1 MAEENQDGQEKTEEP
16 SQRKIN
22 KAKED
27 GKVLTSKEM
36 FVFTSIAASLVFMY
50 AISFFGKSL
59 LFEWGDL
66 FVLSD
71 PAGLDDM
78 LTKKPL
84 QALFYILKFGL
95 LVGSAMLIVVLA
107 TQFAVGGINF
117 APKAVNFKGSKI
129 NPISGLKRMFSLKSL
144 VELGKNLLKVFLL
157 VGTAVVVLYY
167 LMPGILRITD
177 GSLKSGLEHIQNAFP
192 ILIGAFLIGLLVIAT
207 LDYFYQRYEHLQSLR
222 MTKQEVK
229 DEYKQTEGSPEVRAK
244 IRRLQMESATKAAK
258 QQEALENMGE
268 ATAIIT
274 NPTHFAIALKYEVG
288 QIGAP
293 KIIAMGKG
301 LMARKIIQ
309 LGSEKNI
316 TSFRSPLLARAL
328 FFTSEIGEEISEK
341 LYNAVAVALAYVY
354 RLDRGEDV
362 TEPEIDVPEDE
373 DVEEESEEAEVVE
386 DDEKK
391 EL

>member
-1 MAEENQDGQEKTEEP
+1 MAEESQDGQEKTEEP

-36 FVFTSIAASLVFMY
+36 FVFTSIAATLVFMN
-50 AISFFGKSL
+50 ALSFFGKSL

-66 FVLSD
+66 FVL
-71 PAGLDDM
+71 AGPEGIDDM

-84 QALFYILKFGL
+84 QALFYVIKVSL
-95 LVGSAMLIVVLA
+95 LVGLPMMVVVLA

-117 APKAVNFKGSKI
+117 APKAANFKGSKM
-129 NPISGLKRMFSLKSL
+129 NPITGFKRMFSLKSL
-144 VELGKNLLKVFLL
+144 VELGKNLLKVILL
-157 VGTAVVVLYY
+157 VASAVLVLYY

-177 GSLKSGLEHIQNAFP
+177 GTLKSGIEHIQNSFP
-192 ILIGAFLIGLLVIAT
+192 ILVGALLISLLIIAAI
-207 LDYFYQRYEHLQSLR
+207 DYFYQRYEHIKSLR

-258 QQEALENMGE
+258 QQEALENIGE

-274 NPTHFAIALKYEVG
+274 NPTHFAVALKYEVG
-288 QIGAP
+288 QVGAP

-301 LMARKIIQ
+301 LIAKRIID

-328 FFTSEIGEEISEK
+328 FFTGEIGEEISDK
-341 LYNAVAVALAYVY
+341 LYNAVAIALAYVY
-354 RLDRGEDV
+354 KLDRGEDIDA
-362 TEPEIDVPEDE
+362 PDIDVPEDLRFNE
-373 DVEEESEEAEVVE
+373 NGTIL
-386 DDEKK
+386 K
-391 EL
+391 EN

>member
-36 FVFTSIAASLVFMY
+36 FVFTSIAAALLFMY
-50 AISFFGKSL
+50 ALSFFGKSL

-66 FVLSD
+66 FVLSG
-71 PAGLDDM
+71 PEGLDDM
-78 LTKKPL
+78 LLKKPL
-84 QALFYILKFGL
+84 QALFYIIKFILLIGL
-95 LVGSAMLIVVLA
+95 PMMAVVLA

-117 APKAVNFKGSKI
+117 APKAANFKGSKI

-157 VGTAVVVLYY
+157 VTSAVVVLYY

-177 GSLKSGLEHIQNAFP
+177 GSLKAGLEHIQNSFP
-192 ILIGAFLIGLLVIAT
+192 ILVGALLLGLLVIAV
-207 LDYFYQRYEHLQSLR
+207 LDYFYQRYEHITSLR

-258 QQEALENMGE
+258 QQEALDNMDE

-274 NPTHFAIALKYEVG
+274 NPTHFAVALKYEVG
-288 QIGAP
+288 QVGAP

-301 LMARKIIQ
+301 LIAKRIIE

-316 TSFRSPLLARAL
+316 ISFRSPLLARAL
-328 FFTSEIGEEISEK
+328 FFTGEIGEEISEK
-341 LYNAVAVALAYVY
+341 LYNAVAIALAYVY
-354 RLDRGEDV
+354 RLDRGEDAA
-362 TEPEIDVPEDE
+362 EPDITVPEDLQFNE
-373 DVEEESEEAEVVE
+373 NGQNLMGNKNA
-386 DDEKK
+386 
-391 EL
+391 

>member
-16 SQRKIN
+16 SQRKID

-36 FVFTSIAASLVFMY
+36 FVFTSIAAALLFMY
-50 AISFFGKSL
+50 ALSFFGKSL

-66 FVLSD
+66 FVLSG
-71 PAGLDDM
+71 PEGLDDM
-78 LTKKPL
+78 LLKKPL
-84 QALFYILKFGL
+84 QALFYIIKFILLIGL
-95 LVGSAMLIVVLA
+95 PMIAVVLA

-117 APKAVNFKGSKI
+117 APKAANFKGSKI
-129 NPISGLKRMFSLKSL
+129 NPISGLKRMFSIKSL

-157 VGTAVVVLYY
+157 VTSAVVVLYY

-177 GSLKSGLEHIQNAFP
+177 GSLKAGLEHIQNSFP
-192 ILIGAFLIGLLVIAT
+192 ILVGALLLGLLVIAV
-207 LDYFYQRYEHLQSLR
+207 LDYFYQRYEHITSLR

-258 QQEALENMGE
+258 QQEALDNMDE

-274 NPTHFAIALKYEVG
+274 NPTHFAVALKYEVG
-288 QIGAP
+288 QVGAP

-301 LMARKIIQ
+301 LIAKRIIE

-328 FFTSEIGEEISEK
+328 FFTGEIGEEISEK
-341 LYNAVAVALAYVY
+341 LYNAVAIALAYVY
-354 RLDRGEDV
+354 RLDRGEDA
-362 TEPEIDVPEDE
+362 TEPDITVPEDLQFNE
-373 DVEEESEEAEVVE
+373 NGQNLMGNKNA
-386 DDEKK
+386 
-391 EL
+391 

>member
-1 MAEENQDGQEKTEEP
+1 
-16 SQRKIN
+16 
-22 KAKED
+22 
-27 GKVLTSKEM
+27 
-36 FVFTSIAASLVFMY
+36 
-50 AISFFGKSL
+50 
-59 LFEWGDL
+59 
-66 FVLSD
+66 
-71 PAGLDDM
+71 
-78 LTKKPL
+78 
-84 QALFYILKFGL
+84 
-95 LVGSAMLIVVLA
+95 MLIVVLA

-117 APKAVNFKGSKI
+117 APKAVSFKGSKI

-157 VGTAVVVLYY
+157 VSTAVAVLYY

-192 ILIGAFLIGLLVIAT
+192 ILVGALLISLLVIAV

-244 IRRLQMESATKAAK
+244 IRRLQMESATNAAK

-301 LMARKIIQ
+301 LIAKRIIDI
-309 LGSEKNI
+309 GAEKNI

-362 TEPEIDVPEDE
+362 SEPEIDVPEDLRFNE
-373 DVEEESEEAEVVE
+373 NGQNLMEN
-386 DDEKK
+386 
-391 EL
+391 

>member
-36 FVFTSIAASLVFMY
+36 FVFTSIAAALLFMY
-50 AISFFGKSL
+50 ALSFFGKSL

-66 FVLSD
+66 FVLSG
-71 PAGLDDM
+71 PEGLDDM
-78 LTKKPL
+78 LLKKPL
-84 QALFYILKFGL
+84 QALFYIIKFILLIGL
-95 LVGSAMLIVVLA
+95 PMIAVVLA

-117 APKAVNFKGSKI
+117 APKATNFKGSKI
-129 NPISGLKRMFSLKSL
+129 NPISGLKRMFSIKSL

-157 VGTAVVVLYY
+157 VTSAVVVLYY

-177 GSLKSGLEHIQNAFP
+177 GSLKAGLEHIQNSFP
-192 ILIGAFLIGLLVIAT
+192 ILVGALLLGLLVIAV
-207 LDYFYQRYEHLQSLR
+207 LDYFYQRYEHITSLR

-258 QQEALENMGE
+258 QQEALDNMDE

-274 NPTHFAIALKYEVG
+274 NPTHFAVALKYEVG
-288 QIGAP
+288 QVGAP

-301 LMARKIIQ
+301 LIAKRIIE

-328 FFTSEIGEEISEK
+328 FFTGEIGEEISEK
-341 LYNAVAVALAYVY
+341 LYNAVAIALAYVY
-354 RLDRGEDV
+354 RLDRGEDAA
-362 TEPEIDVPEDE
+362 EPDITVPEDLQFNE
-373 DVEEESEEAEVVE
+373 NGQNLMGNKNA
-386 DDEKK
+386 
-391 EL
+391 

>member
-36 FVFTSIAASLVFMY
+36 FVFTSIAAALLFMY
-50 AISFFGKSL
+50 ALSFFGKSL

-66 FVLSD
+66 FVLSG
-71 PAGLDDM
+71 PEGLDDM
-78 LTKKPL
+78 LLKKPL
-84 QALFYILKFGL
+84 QALFYIIKFILLIGL
-95 LVGSAMLIVVLA
+95 PMIAVVLA

-117 APKAVNFKGSKI
+117 APKAANFKGSKI

-157 VGTAVVVLYY
+157 VTSAVVVLYY

-177 GSLKSGLEHIQNAFP
+177 GSLKAGLEHIQNSFP
-192 ILIGAFLIGLLVIAT
+192 ILVGALLLGLLVIAV
-207 LDYFYQRYEHLQSLR
+207 LDYFYQRYEHITSLR

-258 QQEALENMGE
+258 QQEALDNMDE

-274 NPTHFAIALKYEVG
+274 NPTHFAVALKYEVG
-288 QIGAP
+288 QVGAP

-301 LMARKIIQ
+301 LIAKRIIE

-316 TSFRSPLLARAL
+316 ISFRSPLLARAL
-328 FFTSEIGEEISEK
+328 FFTGEIGEEISEK
-341 LYNAVAVALAYVY
+341 LYNAVAIALAYVY
-354 RLDRGEDV
+354 RLDRGEDA
-362 TEPEIDVPEDE
+362 TEPDITVPEDLQFNE
-373 DVEEESEEAEVVE
+373 NGQNLMGNKNA
-386 DDEKK
+386 
-391 EL
+391 

>member
-36 FVFTSIAASLVFMY
+36 FVFTSIAAALVFMY
-50 AISFFGKSL
+50 ALSFFGKSL

-66 FVLSD
+66 FVLSG
-71 PAGLDDM
+71 PEGLDDM
-78 LTKKPL
+78 LLKKPL
-84 QALFYILKFGL
+84 QALFYIIKFILLIGL
-95 LVGSAMLIVVLA
+95 PMIAVVLA

-117 APKAVNFKGSKI
+117 APKAANFKGSKI

-157 VGTAVVVLYY
+157 VTSAVVVLYY

-177 GSLKSGLEHIQNAFP
+177 GSLKAGLEHIQNSFP
-192 ILIGAFLIGLLVIAT
+192 ILVGALLLGLLVIAV
-207 LDYFYQRYEHLQSLR
+207 LDYFYQRYEHITSLR

-258 QQEALENMGE
+258 QQEALDNMDQ

-274 NPTHFAIALKYEVG
+274 NPTHFAVALKYEVG
-288 QIGAP
+288 QVGAP

-301 LMARKIIQ
+301 LIAKRIIE

-328 FFTSEIGEEISEK
+328 FFTGEIGEEISEK
-341 LYNAVAVALAYVY
+341 LYNAVAIALAYVY
-354 RLDRGEDV
+354 RLDRGEDA
-362 TEPEIDVPEDE
+362 TEPDITVPEDLQFNE
-373 DVEEESEEAEVVE
+373 NGQNLMGNKNA
-386 DDEKK
+386 
-391 EL
+391 

>member
-78 LTKKPL
+78 LTEKPL
-84 QALFYILKFGL
+84 QALFYIMKFGL
-95 LVGSAMLIVVLA
+95 LIGSPMLIVVLA

-129 NPISGLKRMFSLKSL
+129 NPISGFKRMFSLKSL

-157 VGTAVVVLYY
+157 VGTAVVVLYN

-192 ILIGAFLIGLLVIAT
+192 ILVGAFLISLLVIAV

-274 NPTHFAIALKYEVG
+274 NPTHFAVALKYEVG

-301 LMARKIIQ
+301 LMAKRIIQ

-316 TSFRSPLLARAL
+316 TCFRSPLLARAL

-362 TEPEIDVPEDE
+362 TEPEIDVP
-373 DVEEESEEAEVVE
+373 
-386 DDEKK
+386 DDLRFNENGQNLM
-391 EL
+391 EN

>member
-1 MAEENQDGQEKTEEP
+1 MAEESQDGQEKTEEP

-36 FVFTSIAASLVFMY
+36 FVFTSIAAALLFMY
-50 AISFFGKSL
+50 ALSFFGKSL

-66 FVLSD
+66 FVLSG
-71 PAGLDDM
+71 PEGLDDM
-78 LTKKPL
+78 LLKKPL
-84 QALFYILKFGL
+84 QALFYIIKFILLIGL
-95 LVGSAMLIVVLA
+95 PMIAVVLA

-117 APKAVNFKGSKI
+117 APKAANFKGSKI

-157 VGTAVVVLYY
+157 VTSAVVVLYY

-177 GSLKSGLEHIQNAFP
+177 GSLKAGLEHIQNSFP
-192 ILIGAFLIGLLVIAT
+192 ILVGALLLGLLVIAV
-207 LDYFYQRYEHLQSLR
+207 LDYFYQRYEHITSLR

-258 QQEALENMGE
+258 QQEALDNMDE

-274 NPTHFAIALKYEVG
+274 NPTHFAVALKYEVG
-288 QIGAP
+288 QVGAP

-301 LMARKIIQ
+301 LIAKRIIE

-328 FFTSEIGEEISEK
+328 FFTGEIGEEISEK
-341 LYNAVAVALAYVY
+341 LYNAVAIALAYVY
-354 RLDRGEDV
+354 RLDRGEDA
-362 TEPEIDVPEDE
+362 TEPDITVPEDLQFNE
-373 DVEEESEEAEVVE
+373 NGQNLMGNKNA
-386 DDEKK
+386 
-391 EL
+391 

>member
-36 FVFTSIAASLVFMY
+36 FVFTSIAASLAFMY

-84 QALFYILKFGL
+84 QAIFYILKFGL
-95 LVGSAMLIVVLA
+95 LVGSPMLIVVLA

-117 APKAVNFKGSKI
+117 APKAVNFKGNKI

-157 VGTAVVVLYY
+157 VSTAVVVLYY

-192 ILIGAFLIGLLVIAT
+192 ILIGAFLISLLVIAVI
-207 LDYFYQRYEHLQSLR
+207 DYFYQRYEHLQSLR

-258 QQEALENMGE
+258 QQEALENMSE

-274 NPTHFAIALKYEVG
+274 NPTHFAVALKYEVG

-301 LMARKIIQ
+301 LIAKRIIDI
-309 LGSEKNI
+309 GSEKNI

-362 TEPEIDVPEDE
+362 NEPEIDVPEDLRFNE
-373 DVEEESEEAEVVE
+373 NGQNLMEN
-386 DDEKK
+386 
-391 EL
+391 

>member
-36 FVFTSIAASLVFMY
+36 FVFTSIAASLVFIY

-84 QALFYILKFGL
+84 QAIFYILKFGL
-95 LVGSAMLIVVLA
+95 LVGSPMLIVVLA

-117 APKAVNFKGSKI
+117 APKAVNFKGNKI

-157 VGTAVVVLYY
+157 VSTAVVVLYY

-192 ILIGAFLIGLLVIAT
+192 ILIGAFLISLLVIAVI
-207 LDYFYQRYEHLQSLR
+207 DYFYQRYEHLQSLR

-258 QQEALENMGE
+258 QQEALENMSE

-274 NPTHFAIALKYEVG
+274 NPTHFAVALKYEVG

-301 LMARKIIQ
+301 LIAKRIIDI
-309 LGSEKNI
+309 GSEKNI

-362 TEPEIDVPEDE
+362 TEPEIDVPEDLRFNE
-373 DVEEESEEAEVVE
+373 NGQNLM
-386 DDEKK
+386 EK
-391 EL
+391 